1 MSKLLSSM
9 AIEGLSLKNR
19 VVMAPM
25 CMYAVEKED
34 GILTPFHF
42 AHYGARAIGGVGL
55 IIIEATAV
63 SPDGRLTK
71 NDLGLWNDAQMS
83 ELKRLV
89 DMLHSLG
96 AKVGIQLGHGGRKA
110 KDVVQPLAPSS
121 IGFSEEYNQPK
132 EMTSDDIEQVIN
144 DFKNA
149 ADRAKQAG
157 VDMVE
162 IHGAHGYLINQFLE
176 PATNQRTDHYGGN
189 LENRYRLLG
198 DIVSAIQSVF
208 QGNVWVRLSAS
219 AYLKDDEQNSLEQYG
234 QIAQWLEKAG
244 VHALDISTGGLC
256 HIRPN
261 IDIKEGYQLP
271 FSQYLKQFVSIPVG
285 VVGLLDNPALC
296 ENILVSNQADFIM
309 QGRALLRNPQWVTQ
323 AGVDLKVNE
332 FKPYNHSYA
341 RAYM

>member
-1 MSKLLSSM
+1 MSKLLSN
-9 AIEGLSLKNR
+9 ITIGELVLKNR

-63 SPDGRLTK
+63 NPDGRLTK
-71 NDLGLWNDAQMS
+71 NDLGLWNDEQML

-96 AKVGIQLGHGGRKA
+96 TKVGIQLGHGGRKA
-110 KDVVQPLAPSS
+110 KDAVQPLAPSNVS
-121 IGFSEEYNQPK
+121 FSDDYNKPK
-132 EMTSDDIEQVIN
+132 EMTSDDIKQVIS

-149 ADRAKQAG
+149 AERAKQAG
-157 VDMVE
+157 VDMIE

-176 PATNQRTDHYGGN
+176 PATNCRQDNYGGS
-189 LENRYRLLG
+189 LENRYRLLD
-198 DIVSAIQSVF
+198 DIVSEIKSVF
-208 QGNVWVRLSAS
+208 QGNIWVRLSAS
-219 AYLKDDEQNSLEQYG
+219 AYLEDGEQNSLEQYG
-234 QIAQWLEKAG
+234 MIAQWLEKAG

-256 HIRPN
+256 NVRPN
-261 IDIKEGYQLP
+261 IEIKEGYQLP
-271 FSQYLKQFVSIPVG
+271 YSQYLKQFVSIPVG
-285 VVGLLDNPALC
+285 VVGLLDNSTLC

>member
-1 MSKLLSSM
+1 MSKLLSNM
-9 AIEGLSLKNR
+9 TIGELSLKNR

-25 CMYAVEKED
+25 CMYSVEKED

-63 SPDGRLTK
+63 NPEGRLTK
-71 NDLGLWNDAQMS
+71 KDLGLWNDEQML

-89 DMLHSLG
+89 DMLHSFG
-96 AKVGIQLGHGGRKA
+96 TKVGIQLGHGGRKA
-110 KDVVQPLAPSS
+110 KDAIQPLAPSS
-121 IGFSEEYNQPK
+121 ISFSDDYKQPK
-132 EMTSDDIEQVIN
+132 EMTIDDIKQVIS

-157 VDMVE
+157 VDMIE

-176 PATNQRTDHYGGN
+176 PATNLRKDNYGGS

-198 DIVSAIQSVF
+198 EIVSEIKSVF
-208 QGNVWVRLSAS
+208 QGNIWVRLSAS
-219 AYLKDDEQNSLEQYG
+219 AYLEESGQNTLEQYG
-234 QIAQWLEKAG
+234 LIAQWLEKDS
-244 VHALDISTGGLC
+244 VNALDISTGGLC
-256 HIRPN
+256 NVRPN
-261 IDIKEGYQLP
+261 IEIKEGYQLP

-285 VVGLLDNPALC
+285 VVGLLDNSTLC
-296 ENILVSNQADFIM
+296 ENILVSNQADFII

-323 AGVDLKVNE
+323 ASVDLRDTD